1 MQKAGQ
7 RVRVTAQLI
16 EANSGNHIWAEKYDR
31 DVGDIFVVQDE
42 ITQGIYAALS
52 SHLLLAEAEFA
63 QRKPPQSIDAWGYTV
78 RALVKWYHLTPEN
91 FVDVVALARRA
102 ISLQPDYGPA
112 RAILSAALGFGSYAA
127 FSDDF
132 LAMGREAVAEARKAV
147 EFDGNNPEVLLAA
160 GTAHYFV
167 GLFKKSHCLLERA
180 VELNPNSAMAC
191 ALFGHAQAVLG
202 KPDDGIELIE
212 HALRL
217 SPRDPQ
223 TYIFHALLSH
233 AHFFAGRFDDAIRW
247 SERSSQAKPRYPNSW
262 IVLAAALAESGR
274 MEEAARA
281 IRKAIELVPKV
292 SLAVFRRPRAEGL
305 WPKFIE
311 GLRKAGLPEE

>member
-1 MQKAGQ
+1 
-7 RVRVTAQLI
+7 
-16 EANSGNHIWAEKYDR
+16 
-31 DVGDIFVVQDE
+31 
-42 ITQGIYAALS
+42 
-52 SHLLLAEAEFA
+52 
-63 QRKPPQSIDAWGYTV
+63 
-78 RALVKWYHLTPEN
+78 
-91 FVDVVALARRA
+91 VDVVAFARRA

-112 RAILSAALGFGSYAA
+112 HAILSAALGFGSYAA

-132 LAMGREAVAEARKAV
+132 LAMGGEAVAEARKAV
-147 EFDGNNPEVLLAA
+147 ELDGDNPDVLLDA
-160 GTAHYFV
+160 GTAYYFV
-167 GLFKKSHCLLERA
+167 GLFKKGHGPLERA

-191 ALFGHAQAVLG
+191 ALFGQAQAILG
-202 KPDDGIELIE
+202 QPDEGIELIE
-212 HALRL
+212 RALRL

-247 SERSSQAKPRYPNSW
+247 SERASQAKPRYPQSW
-262 IVLAAALAESGR
+262 VVLAAALAESGR

-281 IRKAIELVPKV
+281 IRKALELVPRL
-292 SLAVFRRPRAEGL
+292 SLTVFRRPRAEGL